1 MAKKKL
7 ISLDDLDKFK
17 VAGKDEDSKKTLKKQ
32 DVERRQAKIR
42 ERKLK
47 KSRRGCG
54 CGRAKRKREQS
65 G

>member
-1 MAKKKL
+1 MAKKNL
-7 ISLDDLDKFK
+7 ISVDDLDKFK
-17 VAGKDEDSKKTLKKQ
+17 KELSPAEKAEINK
-32 DVERRQAKIR
+32 QAKAAKAAQAE

-54 CGRAKRKREQS
+54 CSRAKRRREQK

>member
-17 VAGKDEDSKKTLKKQ
+17 VSPKDEGSKRALKKK
-32 DVERRQAKIR
+32 DVERRQAEIR

-54 CGRAKRKREQS
+54 CSRARKREQS